1 MIKKIIK
8 SKTVRHFLGW
18 IISIYLKFCYQT
30 SSWMIKENNNI
41 DKLIKTNKSFI
52 VCFWHGR
59 LLMTP
64 FCWNYNK
71 RFFMLISG
79 HGDGQIISQAVSYFG
94 IETITGSS
102 SKNKIASFK
111 NILNELRNDNII
123 GITPDGPRGPN
134 RKIKDGL
141 ISLAK
146 LTKVPIIPLSFSA
159 KYKKS
164 FNSWDNFL
172 FIFPFNKFIAIW
184 GKPMYFDKENKINF
198 KKTKLE
204 KELNRITNL
213 ADNFLL
219 R

>member
-8 SKTVRHFLGW
+8 SKTIRHFIGW
-18 IISIYLKFCYQT
+18 IVSIYLKFCYQT
-30 SSWMIKENNNI
+30 SSWVIKENNNI
-41 DKLIKTNKSFI
+41 EKLLKTNKSFI

-79 HGDGQIISQAVSYFG
+79 HPDGQIISQAVSYFG

-111 NILNELRNDNII
+111 NILNEVRNDNII

-159 KYKKS
+159 KHKKS

-172 FIFPFNKFIAIW
+172 FIFPFNKFVAIW
-184 GKPMYFDKENKINF
+184 GKPIYFGKENKTNL
-198 KKTKLE
+198 KKTILE
-204 KELNRITNL
+204 EELNRITNL
-213 ADNFLL
+213 ADNLLL

>member
-8 SKTVRHFLGW
+8 STTFSHFLGW
-18 IISIYLKFCYQT
+18 VISIYLKICYHT
-30 SSWMIKENNNI
+30 SSWIVKENQNI
-41 DKLIKTNKSFI
+41 DKLMKTNKSFI

-64 FCWNYNK
+64 YCWNYNK
-71 RFFMLISG
+71 KFFMLISG
-79 HGDGQIISQAVSYFG
+79 HRDGQIISQAVSYFG
-94 IETITGSS
+94 IKTITGSS

-111 NILNELRNDNII
+111 SIINEVHNDNII

-146 LTKVPIIPLSFSA
+146 LTKIPIIPLSFSA

-164 FNSWDNFL
+164 FNSWDKFL
-172 FIFPFNKFIAIW
+172 FIFPFNKFVAIW
-184 GKPMYFDKENKINF
+184 GRPIYFDKGKTTNVNKI
-198 KKTKLE
+198 KLE

-213 ADNFLL
+213 ADNLL
-219 R
+219 L